1 MPKRKKNP
9 EVEDS
14 EDEALALA
22 RGFHG
27 RENLETLE
35 IEETE
40 FYRENLS
47 NLATLLD
54 LEVFIEARAKEGLI
68 TIPFEDVF
76 IGGSPDRKQIYLV
89 GETSLPDEWL
99 EAANPSGYE
108 KDKVII
114 GWVYRIG
121 YWSDKFH
128 LVGSNGNNDYDHEFG
143 EQTFKPPARFK
154 GVWKLNEKVNA
165 GLLPL
170 LIYDRLNERLE
181 LIGGGYQIR
190 DEGIWD

>member
-1 MPKRKKNP
+1 MSRRKRNP

-14 EDEALALA
+14 EDQAQELA

-27 RENLETLE
+27 RENQETLE

-54 LEVFIEARAKEGLI
+54 FEVFIEARAKEGLI

-76 IGGSPDRKQIYLV
+76 IAGSPDRKQLYLV
-89 GETSLPDEWL
+89 GETSLPDDWL
-99 EAANPSGYE
+99 RTANPSGCE

-114 GWVYRIG
+114 GWVYKIG

-143 EQTFKPPARFK
+143 EQTFKPQAKFK
-154 GVWKLNEKVNA
+154 GVWKLQDKIAN
-165 GLLPL
+165 GLLPI

-181 LIGGGYQIR
+181 LVGGGYEIR
-190 DEGIWD
+190 DEGIYD